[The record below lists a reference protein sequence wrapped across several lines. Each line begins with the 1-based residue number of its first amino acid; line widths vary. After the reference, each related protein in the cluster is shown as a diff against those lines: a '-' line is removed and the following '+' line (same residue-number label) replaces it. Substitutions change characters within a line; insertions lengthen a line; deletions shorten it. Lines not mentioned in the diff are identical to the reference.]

1 MYPVT
6 IEVEKQCFN
15 KYFSKST
22 IFQMRTV
29 RMLLSVSAS
38 LTKVSK
44 SIKEK
49 QRRNLSS
56 EDIYIY
62 IYRERER
69 ERERKVGKIKYHPIL
84 KT

>member
-29 RMLLSVSAS
+29 RMLLSLSLFS

-44 SIKEK
+44 RIKEK

-56 EDIYIY
+56 EDIYK
-62 IYRERER
+62 YREREKW
-69 ERERKVGKIKYHPIL
+69 ERSNIIQS
-84 KT
+84 